1 MKMKRIFLSL
11 LVLLCF
17 LSAVALAQAGTEA
30 KKSVLA
36 NGLRLILKEDHT
48 SNIIALQ
55 TFIGTGVR
63 AEDPRQA
70 GIAVLTQRMLLKGTE
85 WSLISKRRS
94 EEEIFEEIE
103 NLGARIG
110 VDFLPDMANLY
121 LLATRETFEQALPI
135 YFDVLLHPS
144 FPEEELA
151 KEKEALI
158 KELEAAKDNNF
169 NLIYENFRQEL
180 YGSHPYGRPDEG
192 YAETMSS
199 ITRQDV
205 LNFYKRYYVPNNI
218 VVAVVGDFEMARM
231 RFKLGATLEAMLWRP
246 TSAYLPLKP
255 KPVEFSLTQN
265 KEVKATKKIGSA
277 WMILGYPGPAITGE
291 DYTAM
296 KLLNAVIGGGMSS
309 RLFTELR
316 EKRGLAY
323 STGSFFPSRIE
334 ESHFVNYIITVPQPD
349 IIEECKA
356 GILEILEEIKKNG
369 VPEEELVRAKNY
381 LIGNYIIEHETAS
394 RRAWYLGWYEMLG
407 AGYKMDDLY
416 MERIQQLTSE
426 DLQRAAQRYFTYFV
440 LSLLSPPAGS

>member
-11 LVLLCF
+11 LVLTCF
-17 LSAVALAQAGTEA
+17 LSAVALAQTEA
-30 KKSVLA
+30 KRSILA

-63 AEDPRQA
+63 VEDPKQA
-70 GIAVLTQRMLLKGTE
+70 GIATLTQRMLLKGTE
-85 WSLISKRRS
+85 WSLISKRRT

-103 NLGARIG
+103 NLGARLG
-110 VDFLPDMANLY
+110 VDFLPDMASLY
-121 LLATRETFEQALPI
+121 LLATKETFNQALAI

-169 NLIYENFRQEL
+169 NVIYENFRKEL
-180 YGSHPYGRPDEG
+180 YGDHAYGRPDEG
-192 YAETMSS
+192 YAETIRS

-205 LNFYKRYYVPNNI
+205 LNFYRKYYVPNNI
-218 VVAVVGDFEMARM
+218 VVAVVGDFDTAKM
-231 RFKLGATLEAMLWRP
+231 RFKLSATLEAMLWRP

-255 KPVEFSLTQN
+255 KPLEFSLTQN
-265 KEVKATKKIGSA
+265 KEVKATKRIGSA

-291 DYTAM
+291 DYAAM

-316 EKRGLAY
+316 DKRGLAY
-323 STGSFFPSRIE
+323 STGSFFPSRME
-334 ESHFVNYIITVPQPD
+334 DSHFVSYIITVPDPET
-349 IIEECKA
+349 IEECKA
-356 GILEILEEIKKNG
+356 GILEILEGIKKDG
-369 VPEEELVRAKNY
+369 IPQEELARAKNY

-394 RRAWYLGWYEMLG
+394 RRAWYLGWYELLG

-416 MERIQQLTSE
+416 IERIQQLSSE

-440 LSLLSPPAGS
+440 LSLLSPLAGS